1 MTQPTS
7 ASRLL
12 MKPQP
17 ADLTPK
23 SRRAFDI
30 DEALERALQ
39 VFWRKGYEGASLSD
53 LMDAMGINRPSLYAA
68 FGNKEDLFR
77 KALGRYLA
85 GPVAYIGEAIGQ
97 PTARQVVEQLLLKS
111 ADFLTNPK
119 NPRGCLAVHG
129 ALSCSSDAA
138 TIREELNKVRRAYEN
153 AMRRR
158 FKKAKSKGDLPATSN
173 PADLARYVATILQG
187 MAVQAVGGATR
198 KDLRRIVELVLRSW
212 PS

>member
-53 LMDAMGINRPSLYAA
+53 LTDAMGINRPSLYAA
-68 FGNKEDLFR
+68 FGNKEDLVR

-119 NPRGCLAVHG
+119 NPRGCLAVH
-129 ALSCSSDAA
+129 
-138 TIREELNKVRRAYEN
+138 
-153 AMRRR
+153 RR